1 MSLRTITAALAAGV
15 LIVAALEAGVATADP
30 APINPNVTACP
41 AAYELLSVTSL
52 EATGPYV
59 LPRRV
64 DSAGNND
71 GLVCGLPMPTST
83 LEADCKNGGTV
94 ACLLAQ
100 LGLPLYR
107 FKDNHVTQGP

>member
-1 MSLRTITAALAAGV
+1 MSLRNITAALVAGV
-15 LIVAALEAGVATADP
+15 LIAAALEAGVATAGT
-30 APINPNVTACP
+30 APNPNVTACP

-59 LPRRV
+59 LPRIV

-83 LEADCKNGGTV
+83 LDADCKTGGTV

-107 FKDNHVTQGP
+107 FKDNHVTQGQ